1 MSTDPYAA
9 PKTHVADVPE
19 TRPDG
24 KFDPNGFSRPAG
36 HGWDWIKSAR
46 QLTKQQTWTWMG
58 IFVLFAIIVVGLGA
72 IQGIGTLAVYFV
84 MPLLFGGVMIGCN
97 AIHKG
102 QPLSVGHL
110 FAGFSSH
117 SGKLIGIGFATLLV
131 YIAVFL
137 IIGVIFGSE
146 IALVLSGIE
155 QTDRSDPAF
164 VIRLAIA
171 GLVVLALT
179 MPLFMAIWF
188 SYALVVVNEFGVMQA
203 LRASFIACLKNI
215 VPFLIYGVMTFLL
228 SIAATIPFALGW
240 LILGPVLFAS
250 LYTGYRDIFYEA

>member
-1 MSTDPYAA
+1 VSTDPYAA

-19 TRPDG
+19 IRPDG
-24 KFDPNGFSRPAG
+24 KFDPSGFSRPAG

-46 QLTKQQTWTWMG
+46 QLTKQQAWTWMG
-58 IFVLFAIIVVGLGA
+58 IFVLFALLGGGLGA
-72 IQGIGTLAVYFV
+72 IPVIGTLAVYFV
-84 MPLLFGGVMIGCN
+84 MPLLFGGIMIACN
-97 AIHKG
+97 TAYKG
-102 QPLSVGHL
+102 QPVSVGHL

-117 SGKLIGIGFATLLV
+117 AGKLIGIGLATLLV
-131 YIAVFL
+131 YVVVFL

-146 IALVLSGIE
+146 IAVVLSGIE
-155 QTDRSDPAF
+155 QPYRSDPAF
-164 VIRLAIA
+164 ILRLTIA

-188 SYALVVVNEFGVMQA
+188 SYALVVINEFSAVQA
-203 LRASFIACLKNI
+203 LRTSFIACLKNI

-228 SIAATIPFALGW
+228 SIAATIPLALGW